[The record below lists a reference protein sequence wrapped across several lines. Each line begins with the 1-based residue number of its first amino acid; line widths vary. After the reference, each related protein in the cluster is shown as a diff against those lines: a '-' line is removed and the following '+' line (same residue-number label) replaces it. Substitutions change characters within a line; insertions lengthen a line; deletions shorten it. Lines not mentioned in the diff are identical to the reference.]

1 MNSIERSARWLKYKC
16 GLKDSSALTT
26 VARPYY
32 NRFLEAVYGRRGLI
46 RMMEGQER
54 IRICPSQRY
63 FHNSFEAGLFDYL
76 RKTIKEGDVILEI
89 GANVGIFTVVL
100 ARWVG
105 SSGHVYAFE
114 PAPEASATLRRH
126 LALNQVEDR
135 VTILPDAISDAPGHS
150 AFYVVGT
157 SGENTLS
164 GKHSRIPSADRI
176 EVQVTTI
183 DMFCRERSIAP
194 TLIKIDIE
202 GYEFHAL
209 RGALGVIGQYSPG
222 IVVELHPMNWPD
234 IGVSPEY
241 ARQFISGLNYRQMAL
256 DGKSDPFLRYGHLL
270 LERFGQ
276 AGHLAGGTPIILVD
290 SSAEL
295 PGREVLE
302 G

>member
-16 GLKDSSALTT
+16 GLKDSSVLT
-26 VARPYY
+26 VGARPYY
-32 NRFLEAVYGRRGLI
+32 NRFLEAVYGRRGLV
-46 RMMEGQER
+46 RVMEGQER

-63 FHNSFEAGLFDYL
+63 FHNGFEAGLFDYL
-76 RKTIKEGDVILEI
+76 RKTVKEGDVILEI
-89 GANVGIFTVVL
+89 GANVGIFTVIL

-114 PAPEASATLRRH
+114 PTPEASATLRRH
-126 LALNQVEDR
+126 LALNRVEDR
-135 VTILPDAISDAPGHS
+135 VTILPDAISDAPGRS
-150 AFYVVGT
+150 AFYVEGT

-164 GKHSRIPSADRI
+164 GRHSRIPSADRI

-183 DMFCRERSIAP
+183 DAFCRERGIAP

-222 IVVELHPMNWPD
+222 IVIELHPMNWPD
-234 IGVSPEY
+234 IGVSSEY
-241 ARQFISGLNYRQMAL
+241 ARQFISGLNYRQIAL
-256 DGKSDPFLRYGHLL
+256 DGKSDPFSAYGHLL

-276 AGHLAGGTPIILVD
+276 VGHVTEEMRVIPVE
-290 SSAEL
+290 SSAEP
-295 PGREVLE
+295 PGREVLR